1 MQPLVNLGLQKITET
16 VGIDFNAK
24 ENQKKLITVLYLYCR
39 YCIVDNTYSNINV

>member
-24 ENQKKLITVLYLYCR
+24 ETFNNFVYVTIKLEYFEYLQKKKKG
-39 YCIVDNTYSNINV
+39 